1 MNEYEYET
9 RLEIVGEEM
18 PAIIEYETDDGNG
31 ADGIL
36 ITSVVLR
43 RCVAQRGDVVYHP
56 DGDCHL
62 VNFPE
67 YITLDI
73 TQFLKGSQIKTLA
86 EEVYESIEEK
96 NWDEVMNE
104 PRQYV
109 PRNFP
114 SNFPGVRL

>member
-1 MNEYEYET
+1 MIGEYET
-9 RLEIVGEEM
+9 RLELAGEDYQALVQYELDEGDGAN
-18 PAIIEYETDDGNG
+18 AICISNV
-31 ADGIL
+31 I
-36 ITSVVLR
+36 LR

-67 YITLDI
+67 YIYLEI
-73 TQFLKGSQIKTLA
+73 FNWLKGSQLKVIA
-86 EEVYESIEEK
+86 EEIYADIEEK
-96 NWDEVMNE
+96 NWNEAMNE

-114 SNFPGVRL
+114 PNFPGVRL

>member
-1 MNEYEYET
+1 MIGEYET

-18 PAIIEYETDDGNG
+18 PAIIEYEIDGEG
-31 ADGIL
+31 PSGIL
-36 ITSVVLR
+36 ICSISLR

-56 DGDCHL
+56 DGDYHI

-67 YITLDI
+67 YIYLEI
-73 TQFLKGSQIKTLA
+73 FGWLKGSQLKAIA
-86 EEVYESIEEK
+86 EEIYADIEEK

-114 SNFPGVRL
+114 ENFPGVRL